1 MRVSRYFTLLALFTT
16 IISCNPTSEKEV
28 TETVTG
34 LNNGKL
40 NQENFGKCDTV
51 SNSGVSVK
59 VNLWMPSDS
68 GEVTKGIR
76 AQLDKKVI
84 DRINSYA
91 DSASVAS
98 NPGARNSVKAA
109 YEVFEKNYT
118 AFKKE
123 FPDAPGCWEVE
134 VKGDTI
140 MVTPKVLLYQ
150 INHYSF
156 TGGAHPN
163 SFKSLHIFD
172 AKTGDEK
179 EMKTFVADTSALLKK
194 VEAAFR
200 KTEKLASDVDLEEEG
215 YFLSN
220 HRFFLPANYSFT
232 RKGVLFY
239 YNPYEIAPYV
249 KGAIQFT
256 IPYAELG
263 GIVKKERVF

>member
-1 MRVSRYFTLLALFTT
+1 MRLSGYFTLLALFAITL
-16 IISCNPTSEKEV
+16 SCNPASKKEV
-28 TETVTG
+28 AETVPG
-34 LNNGKL
+34 LNNGKQ
-40 NQENFGKCDTV
+40 NKEKFGYCDSV
-51 SNSGVSVK
+51 SNSGVSVR

-68 GEVTKGIR
+68 GEVTKEIS

-84 DRINSYA
+84 ERINSYA

-98 NPGARNSVKAA
+98 NPEARNSVKAA
-109 YEVFEKNYT
+109 YEVFAKNYA

-140 MVTPKVLLYQ
+140 MVTPKVFLYQ
-150 INHYSF
+150 IDHYSF

-172 AKTGDEK
+172 GKTGAEM
-179 EMKTFVADTSALLKK
+179 EMKTFVSDTAALLKK

-200 KTEKLASDVDLEEEG
+200 KTEKLTSDKDLEEEG

-232 RKGVLFY
+232 RNGILFY

-249 KGAIQFT
+249 KGVIQFT
-256 IPYAELG
+256 IPYAELNG
-263 GIVKKERVF
+263 MVKKELVF

>member
-1 MRVSRYFTLLALFTT
+1 MRLSGYLTLLALCVT
-16 IISCNPTSEKEV
+16 ILSCNPSSKKE
-28 TETVTG
+28 TAETVSD
-34 LNNGKL
+34 LNSGKL
-40 NQENFGKCDTV
+40 NQENFGNCDTIN
-51 SNSGVSVK
+51 NSGVSVRI
-59 VNLWMPSDS
+59 NLWMPSDS
-68 GEVTKGIR
+68 SQATKVIR

-84 DRINSYA
+84 ERINSYA

-98 NPGARNSVKAA
+98 NPEARNSAKAA
-109 YEVFEKNYT
+109 YDVFAKNYA

-140 MVTPKVLLYQ
+140 MVTPKALLYQ
-150 INHYSF
+150 IDHYSF

-163 SFKSLHIFD
+163 SFKSMHIFD
-172 AKTGDEK
+172 TKTGKEL
-179 EMKTFVADTSALLKK
+179 EMKSFVSDTAALLKK
-194 VEAAFR
+194 AEAAFR

-220 HRFFLPANYSFT
+220 HRFFLPANYTFT
-232 RKGVLFY
+232 RNGVLFY

-249 KGAIQFT
+249 KGVIKFT

-263 GIVKKERVF
+263 GVVKKERVF